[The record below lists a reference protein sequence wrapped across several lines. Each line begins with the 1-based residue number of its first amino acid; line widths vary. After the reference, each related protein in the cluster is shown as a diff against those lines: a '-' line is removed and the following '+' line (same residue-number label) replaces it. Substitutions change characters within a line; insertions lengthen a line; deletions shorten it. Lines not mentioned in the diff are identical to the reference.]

1 MQTAMREMMFVA
13 WNYESNIKDATKV
26 PYQKAQK
33 ALSKLKKKLGK
44 AAKKFDLDQIQD
56 YDIKRKLKLMRNIGT
71 SALPDSKLTQFVE
84 LTTAM
89 GEIYR
94 LIHPNFH
101 L

>member
-1 MQTAMREMMFVA
+1 MMFAA
-13 WNYESNIKDATKV
+13 WNYESNITDTTKV

-33 ALSKLKKKLGK
+33 AYSKLEKKLGK
-44 AAKKFDLDQIQD
+44 AAKKFDLEQIQD
-56 YDIKRKLKLMRNIGT
+56 YDIKRKLKLMKNIGT
-71 SALPDSKLTQFVE
+71 SALPNSKLTQFVE

-101 L
+101 I

>member
-1 MQTAMREMMFVA
+1 MFAA
-13 WNYESNIKDATKV
+13 WNYESNITDATKG
-26 PYQKAQK
+26 PYQKEQK
-33 ALSKLKKKLGK
+33 AYSKLEKKLGK

-56 YDIKRKLKLMRNIGT
+56 YDIKRKLKLMKNIGT
-71 SALPDSKLTQFVE
+71 SALPNSKLTQFVE
-84 LTTAM
+84 LTTVM